1 MKRRAMYAQA
11 TAYSGGEEEGEGD
24 GAAGDALST
33 NALSSI
39 RRQPKRQVP
48 RRCFSNLLESDS
60 TDTDASGEDVAK
72 EQSSTEPSIKANGMN
87 SVLFYY
93 WKLDLWSRIAIL
105 LFVFLPLLTFCV
117 FIFPSLYY
125 LC

>member
-24 GAAGDALST
+24 AAGDALST
-33 NALSSI
+33 NALGSI

-60 TDTDASGEDVAK
+60 TDTDASGEDGAK
-72 EQSSTEPSIKANGMN
+72 EQSSSEPSLKANGMN
-87 SVLFYY
+87 
-93 WKLDLWSRIAIL
+93 
-105 LFVFLPLLTFCV
+105 
-117 FIFPSLYY
+117 
-125 LC
+125 